1 MAQMFSGSVAQIP
14 LSDEYSKRYGPL
26 RRDRQGRSAD
36 QIGYVRLGCLSVVY
50 HHVLQYCVDTI
61 LRLCCIE
68 LIQREYSAVYG
79 RIVMSTI
86 WPQDLGDA
94 KGPKYKRLAD
104 TIRSS
109 VEEGSLEVGTK
120 LPPVRELAFQL
131 GITPGTVAR
140 AYSILTDEGVL
151 QAEVGRGT
159 FVAVQHKPV
168 LDDVWARQLH
178 VHEVNNPGHISLF
191 SPRIPDV
198 GQVAAIR
205 AALKQVA
212 DGPELSFLSYP
223 TRSAYRPVREAVVSW
238 LSELPLGSLSEKDVV
253 LTHGGQSGLMV
264 VMQAVLQGAQPSS
277 QGAQPTVLVED
288 LSYAGFRRA
297 AELLRARV
305 VGVAMDEYGV
315 IPEALEKAARKFGA
329 MMFCTSPEVHNPTG
343 LYTPLERRQEIV
355 RVAKRHNI
363 QIIEDDCYRIGDPR
377 APSYRALAPEL
388 GWHVSSISKTL
399 TPSLRVGFALAP
411 QARGSDLRRAA
422 EHGYFGLAQPL
433 AALTCIL
440 LGDPK
445 TKALARAVQAEMAR
459 YVRVAVNALGGF
471 DLTWD
476 DQVPFLWLRLPSGWR
491 SAAFTRAAEAQG
503 VQIRSADEFALRDGR
518 APNAVRIAVNGHVSL
533 AEFEGAM
540 QRLRALL
547 DNPPEQISV

>member
-1 MAQMFSGSVAQIP
+1 
-14 LSDEYSKRYGPL
+14 
-26 RRDRQGRSAD
+26 
-36 QIGYVRLGCLSVVY
+36 
-50 HHVLQYCVDTI
+50 
-61 LRLCCIE
+61 
-68 LIQREYSAVYG
+68 
-79 RIVMSTI
+79 MSTI
-86 WPQDLGDA
+86 WPQDLAGT
-94 KGPKYKRLAD
+94 KGPKYKKLAE
-104 TIRSS
+104 TIRSAVDS
-109 VEEGSLEVGTK
+109 GDLSVGTK
-120 LPPVRELAFQL
+120 LPPVRELSFQL

-159 FVAVQHKPV
+159 YVAAKQKPV

-178 VHEVNNPGHISLF
+178 MHEVKNPDHISLF
-191 SPRIPDV
+191 SPRIADM
-198 GQVAAIR
+198 GQVTAIR
-205 AALKQVA
+205 KALRQVA
-212 DGPELSFLSYP
+212 EGPDLSFLSYP
-223 TRSAYRPVREAVVSW
+223 TRSAYQPVRQAVVEW
-238 LSELPLGSLSEKDVV
+238 LSELPLGGLSEQDVV

-264 VMQAVLQGAQPSS
+264 VMQALLKGP
-277 QGAQPTVLVED
+277 QPTILVED

-305 VGVAMDEYGV
+305 VGVAMDDQG
-315 IPEALEKAARKFGA
+315 ILPDSLELAARKTGA
-329 MMFCTSPEVHNPTG
+329 LVLCTSPEVHNPTG

-355 RVAKRHNI
+355 KVARRYGI
-363 QIIEDDCYRIGDPR
+363 QIIEDDCYRMGDPR
-377 APSYRALAPEL
+377 APCYRALAPEL
-388 GWHVSSISKTL
+388 GWHVSSISKSL

-411 QARGSDLRRAA
+411 QGRGPDLRRMA

-440 LGDPK
+440 LGDPQ
-445 TKALARAVQAEMAR
+445 TKILARAVQEEMAR
-459 YVRVAVNALGGF
+459 YVRVAVNTLGGF

-476 DQVPFLWLRLPSGWR
+476 DQVPFVWLRLPSGWR

-518 APNAVRIAVNGHVSL
+518 APNAVRIAINAHVSL
-533 AEFEGAM
+533 VVFEDAM

>member
-1 MAQMFSGSVAQIP
+1 
-14 LSDEYSKRYGPL
+14 
-26 RRDRQGRSAD
+26 
-36 QIGYVRLGCLSVVY
+36 
-50 HHVLQYCVDTI
+50 
-61 LRLCCIE
+61 
-68 LIQREYSAVYG
+68 
-79 RIVMSTI
+79 MSTI
-86 WPQDLGDA
+86 WPQDLGGT
-94 KGPKYKRLAD
+94 KGPKYKKLAE
-104 TIRSS
+104 TIRSAVDNGDLS
-109 VEEGSLEVGTK
+109 VGTK
-120 LPPVRELAFQL
+120 LPPVRELSFQL

-159 FVAVQHKPV
+159 YVAAKQKPV

-178 VHEVNNPGHISLF
+178 MHEVENPDHISLF
-191 SPRIPDV
+191 SPRIADM

-205 AALKQVA
+205 KALRQVA
-212 DGPELSFLSYP
+212 EGPDLSFLSYP
-223 TRSAYRPVREAVVSW
+223 TRSAYQPVRQAVVNW
-238 LSELPLGSLSEKDVV
+238 LSELPLGGLSEQDVV

-264 VMQAVLQGAQPSS
+264 VMQALLKGP
-277 QGAQPTVLVED
+277 QPTILVED

-305 VGVAMDEYGV
+305 VGVAMDDQG
-315 IPEALEKAARKFGA
+315 ILPDSLELAARKTGA
-329 MMFCTSPEVHNPTG
+329 LVLCTSPEVHNPTG

-355 RVAKRHNI
+355 KVARRHGI
-363 QIIEDDCYRIGDPR
+363 QIIEDDCYRMGDPR

-388 GWHVSSISKTL
+388 GWHVSSISKSL

-411 QARGSDLRRAA
+411 QGRGPDLRRMA

-440 LGDPK
+440 LGDPQ
-445 TKALARAVQAEMAR
+445 TKVLARAVQKEMAR
-459 YVRVAVNALGGF
+459 YVRVAVNTLGGF

-476 DQVPFLWLRLPSGWR
+476 DQVPFVWLRLPSGWR

-518 APNAVRIAVNGHVSL
+518 APNAVRIAINGHVSL
-533 AEFEGAM
+533 AVFEGAM